1 MTDQQHRI
9 HIFPK
14 LFGLTLCGAVLFL
27 ALQASLLGVGVQLE
41 SHRVGVCDVQI
52 VLDQIP
58 QGKQITAEF
67 NQLKLSMEQ
76 EIRDRESTLR
86 QIQQEAEQLQ
96 PGTDGRRAVEK
107 RFTLAKAELAWMQE
121 DLEREFTTR
130 FKERRDDLIK
140 LVRAAIEEVAGEREL
155 DIVLNNVA
163 RANDFKVYVSV
174 WAKPELDITVDVISR
189 VSAKVGDN

>member
-9 HIFPK
+9 HILPK
-14 LFGLTLCGAVLFL
+14 VFGLTLCGAVLFL

-41 SHRVGVCDVQI
+41 SHRVGVCDVQV

-96 PGTDGRRAVEK
+96 PGTDGRR
-107 RFTLAKAELAWMQE
+107 LAKAELAWMQE

-163 RANDFKVYVSV
+163 RASDFKVYVSV

-189 VSAKVGDN
+189 VSAKVGNN

>member
-9 HIFPK
+9 HFLPK

-27 ALQASLLGVGVQLE
+27 ALQASLLGVGVQLK

-96 PGTDGRRAVEK
+96 PGTDGRREVEK

-163 RANDFKVYVSV
+163 RASDFKVYVSV

>member
-9 HIFPK
+9 HILPK
-14 LFGLTLCGAVLFL
+14 VFGLTLCGAVLFL

-41 SHRVGVCDVQI
+41 SHRVGVCDVQV

-67 NQLKLSMEQ
+67 NQLMEQ

-96 PGTDGRRAVEK
+96 PGTDGRREVEK

-163 RANDFKVYVSV
+163 RASDFKVYVSV

-189 VSAKVGDN
+189 VSAKVGNN